1 MTMNEYTESIMKN
14 IPTPANVRQTLVQQF
29 VSMVINDLTT
39 KGEAHLF
46 GGRYGM
52 DGNRNILC
60 ATARKVQAMFKEK
73 GYRVSLY
80 EYSKNNRNSY
90 FSLSIRLE

>member
-14 IPTPANVRQTLVQQF
+14 IPAPANVRQTLVQQF

-39 KGEAHLF
+39 KGEANLF
-46 GGRYGM
+46 GGRYAM

-80 EYSKNNRNSY
+80 EYSKHNRDSY
-90 FSLSIRLE
+90 FSLTIKLE

>member
-1 MTMNEYTESIMKN
+1 MNEYTESIMKN

-60 ATARKVQAMFKEK
+60 ATARKVAAMFKEK